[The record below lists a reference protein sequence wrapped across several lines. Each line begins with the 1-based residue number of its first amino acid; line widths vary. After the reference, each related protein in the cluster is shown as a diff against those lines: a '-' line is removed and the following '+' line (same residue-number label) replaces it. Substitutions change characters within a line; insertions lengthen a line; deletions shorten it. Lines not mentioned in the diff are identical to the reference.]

1 MMLSRPLP
9 YPRRV
14 VYYKCVALLSF
25 PPILLWSVAM
35 RQLNSCSD
43 FSRSGCIP
51 GVGKGN
57 YVNFIFFSGFPWKPE
72 MRLLFELDLKTRT
85 WSGTPVGLG
94 TVRDSGDDIQ
104 SSCLHFCIS
113 DIRIQL
119 TGAARAQRKNSNT
132 DGSSQPHP
140 HTHWPKLIEAT
151 KNEEVVK
158 FRLSPLMNLQKL
170 N

>member
-51 GVGKGN
+51 GVGKAN
-57 YVNFIFFSGFPWKPE
+57 YVNFIFFQDF
-72 MRLLFELDLKTRT
+72 
-85 WSGTPVGLG
+85 LG
-94 TVRDSGDDIQ
+94 NQRCG
-104 SSCLHFCIS
+104 SCLNWTWRQEHEVELRWGWGQCWILGMTFKVVAFIFVFQIYVFS
-113 DIRIQL
+113 LQELQEPKERTATPMAVPNPIL
-119 TGAARAQRKNSNT
+119 TPTDLNWSRPLKMRK
-132 DGSSQPHP
+132 
-140 HTHWPKLIEAT
+140 
-151 KNEEVVK
+151 
-158 FRLSPLMNLQKL
+158 
-170 N
+170 